1 MCTRISR
8 FKSYVGE
15 FATWPG
21 LAVTTAALFVTAC
34 QTTSTSNNRVQPTD
48 PSTDAVKQT
57 NVWFENYERQAPAP
71 DSPSVKLENQ
81 IWRDKSQYAA
91 LAGAKHLKE
100 VRMKYAAPAK
110 CPGGLGPGE
119 VDAKVDVSFVVGLD
133 GRVEDARVIWSSDD
147 RFNAA
152 ALEAMR
158 EDTFVAAVGPAGAER
173 AMYVK
178 PFHFTAA
185 GSN

>member
-1 MCTRISR
+1 MTL
-8 FKSYVGE
+8 GE
-15 FATWPG
+15 SI
-21 LAVTTAALFVTAC
+21 LFVARHGLTIATALVLTAC
-34 QTTSTSNNRVQPTD
+34 QTTSIATPKVQPTNAGGD
-48 PSTDAVKQT
+48 TVKQA
-57 NVWFENYERQAPAP
+57 NVWFENLEKHPAALT
-71 DSPSVKLENQ
+71 SPVIQLQNQ
-81 IWRDKSQYAA
+81 VWNDKPQYAA

-100 VRMKYAAPAK
+100 VRMTYAAAAI

-133 GRVEDARVIWSSDD
+133 GRVEDARVIWSSDE

-158 EDTFVAAVGPAGAER
+158 QDTFIPAKGPNGVER

-178 PFHFTAA
+178 PYHFTTA
-185 GSN
+185 GGY